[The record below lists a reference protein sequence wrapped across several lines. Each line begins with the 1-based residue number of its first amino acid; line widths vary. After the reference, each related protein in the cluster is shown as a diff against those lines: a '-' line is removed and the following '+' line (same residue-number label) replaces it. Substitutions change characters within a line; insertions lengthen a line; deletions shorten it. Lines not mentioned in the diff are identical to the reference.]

1 MGGPGEGGLS
11 LVRENNGH
19 TDRRQGASGKEFK
32 DMGRF
37 IMAKGVSMS
46 IDG

>member
-19 TDRRQGASGKEFK
+19 IDGWKTRSQW
-32 DMGRF
+32 
-37 IMAKGVSMS
+37 KGV
-46 IDG
+46 